1 MTERRARRLRLA
13 LRDVGAAAAFVAMG
27 LSGQVPAWTAALF
40 AVAFALAVLDVRP
53 FARHVRESALLLLG
67 FVTVLWV
74 VVATGRMDLVVA
86 ACACAALLTAQ
97 RLLSEPSTA
106 VDQQVS
112 LAGLLMVSGGAALS
126 ADLIFLPCLV
136 AYTVCTALAL
146 TLGEV
151 ERAAPP
157 GVRPAGGSAV
167 RAAALLAAVA
177 VVGGAAFFM
186 LFPRLSWNLAARRS
200 TLSLGGPVV
209 GLGDRIRLGGSGEL
223 KSNPRVVFRVQ
234 IEPDPGVEALSAYWV
249 AYRFDAFDGVEWHG
263 LARPSRPFQRVALG
277 PGAAQVVS
285 QHIELLPAYGSRTA
299 VALDRPVQFSGATTH
314 LPAYSVRT
322 TFVTLGDES
331 VRLDGA
337 GSGFAYHAYSVPAAE
352 AIEPDVSARARRLAL
367 PPGLDPRIPGLA
379 RELAGGATDPT
390 LVARR
395 LEAGL
400 QQRYG
405 YTLELPGP
413 VADPLADFLFER
425 RAGHCEDFATALALL
440 LRTLGIPTRV
450 VTGFY
455 GGERTAEQYVVRAGD
470 AHAWVEAD
478 VPGGTLRLD
487 ATPPQNRSAT
497 RATLLSW
504 LLRAYESLEVQW
516 LSGVVDYSLADQVAF
531 LRGVGGLPGGGL
543 RSALRAPRA
552 LGPAVVG
559 AAALAL
565 LFWLARRQRSD
576 EAGRL
581 GQALQRLLVRAG
593 LLRGGQ
599 WVEDLPGGPEGAP
612 QAVRRAVLR
621 YLEARFGTRPLQRG
635 ERRALLGAAKEAL
648 GGALMHRG

>member
-1 MTERRARRLRLA
+1 MTESRARRLRLA

-40 AVAFALAVLDVRP
+40 AVAFVLAILDVRP

-157 GVRPAGGSAV
+157 GARRAGGSAV

-234 IEPDPGVEALSAYWV
+234 IEPDPAVEALSAYWV
-249 AYRFDAFDGVEWHG
+249 AYRFDTFDGVEWHG
-263 LARPSRPFQRVALG
+263 QAR
-277 PGAAQVVS
+277 
-285 QHIELLPAYGSRTA
+285 
-299 VALDRPVQFSGATTH
+299 
-314 LPAYSVRT
+314 
-322 TFVTLGDES
+322 
-331 VRLDGA
+331 
-337 GSGFAYHAYSVPAAE
+337 
-352 AIEPDVSARARRLAL
+352 
-367 PPGLDPRIPGLA
+367 
-379 RELAGGATDPT
+379 
-390 LVARR
+390 
-395 LEAGL
+395 
-400 QQRYG
+400 
-405 YTLELPGP
+405 
-413 VADPLADFLFER
+413 
-425 RAGHCEDFATALALL
+425 
-440 LRTLGIPTRV
+440 
-450 VTGFY
+450 
-455 GGERTAEQYVVRAGD
+455 
-470 AHAWVEAD
+470 
-478 VPGGTLRLD
+478 
-487 ATPPQNRSAT
+487 
-497 RATLLSW
+497 
-504 LLRAYESLEVQW
+504 
-516 LSGVVDYSLADQVAF
+516 
-531 LRGVGGLPGGGL
+531 
-543 RSALRAPRA
+543 
-552 LGPAVVG
+552 
-559 AAALAL
+559 
-565 LFWLARRQRSD
+565 
-576 EAGRL
+576 
-581 GQALQRLLVRAG
+581 
-593 LLRGGQ
+593 
-599 WVEDLPGGPEGAP
+599 
-612 QAVRRAVLR
+612 
-621 YLEARFGTRPLQRG
+621 
-635 ERRALLGAAKEAL
+635 
-648 GGALMHRG
+648 